1 MVRSS
6 ASAEHPIRSRK
17 GEEMTRTEKE
27 QLVAEMSESFEA
39 SNAVVVCDYKGVTHQ
54 ELEAVRAV
62 ATENGVHVKVVKNT
76 LASIAFK
83 NANIEGL
90 ALKDTNLLVW
100 GEDQINTC
108 KTADKAATDLKDR
121 FVIKAGALEGQAVDL
136 ATINAMAK
144 LPSRD
149 ELIGMLLNVWQAP
162 VRNFTIGLDALKR
175 KYEEEA

>member
-1 MVRSS
+1 
-6 ASAEHPIRSRK
+6 
-17 GEEMTRTEKE
+17 MTRTEKE
-27 QLVAEMSESFEA
+27 QLVAEMTEAFKA

-54 ELEAVRAV
+54 ELESVRAL
-62 ATENGVHVKVVKNT
+62 AAENDAHVKVVKNT

-83 NANIEGL
+83 NAGIEGL
-90 ALKDTNLLVW
+90 ELMNTNLLVW

-108 KTADKAATDLKDR
+108 KTADKAASELKDR
-121 FVIKAGALEGQAVDL
+121 FVIKAGALEGAVVDL

-175 KYEEEA
+175 KREEEA

>member
-1 MVRSS
+1 
-6 ASAEHPIRSRK
+6 
-17 GEEMTRTEKE
+17 MTRTEKE
-27 QLVAEMSESFEA
+27 QLVAEMTEAFKA
-39 SNAVVVCDYKGVTHQ
+39 SNAVVVCDYKGVTHR
-54 ELEAVRAV
+54 ELESVRTLA
-62 ATENGVHVKVVKNT
+62 AENDAHVKVVKNT

-83 NANIEGL
+83 NAGIEGL
-90 ALKDTNLLVW
+90 ELKETNLLVW
-100 GEDQINTC
+100 GEDQISTC
-108 KTADKAATDLKDR
+108 KTADKAATEFKDR
-121 FVIKAGALEGQAVDL
+121 FVIKAGALEGAAVDL